1 MLNILLMIILI
12 IILFIIILLYIGVKI
27 ALIYDKKGSKLEGC
41 LKILILKKIK
51 VYSLEF
57 PSSDSKKEDE
67 KEDEEEEDEEDESE
81 GRNMKEIFE
90 LAKPCFED
98 FKIFLK
104 SFTRCIK
111 IQKLDN
117 HLIFGL
123 DSYADT
129 GKYIGYIWGL
139 LAIVNRAHKNARLS
153 AEPSFNGSVLD
164 AHGTNEIEISILKMI
179 PPAIRLIMQKEV
191 RELIRG
197 VRNG

>member
-27 ALIYDKKGSKLEGC
+27 SLIYDKTGSKLEGC

-51 VYSLEF
+51 VYSLEY
-57 PSSDSKKEDE
+57 PSP
-67 KEDEEEEDEEDESE
+67 DEEEVEEEDADEEDESE
-81 GRNMKEIFE
+81 GRNLKELYE

-104 SFTRCIK
+104 SFDKCIK

-129 GKYIGYIWGL
+129 GKYIGQIWGL
-139 LAIVNRAHKNARLS
+139 LSVVNRVHKNAHLS
-153 AEPSFNGSVLD
+153 AEPSFNGSVFD
-164 AHGTNEIEISILKMI
+164 VRGVNEIEINILKVI
-179 PPAIRLIMQKEV
+179 PPALRLVMQKEV